1 MLGFNPPLFL
11 ESRCVLPWQ
20 SSNMYTLQFI
30 IASLYTFLTAV
41 YPSSEQYWV
50 RLWNIQPQNK
60 PKQKSLGKTIP
71 LLCFGPSLRAG
82 WACKNLS
89 NGRGGHAR
97 HMTEAVASLLRIST
111 KTSWSC
117 LGAQRCHRPKW
128 KNDRLF
134 SQELQQQTEGPK
146 SFFPEVKRDLG
157 RWWNFKSSV
166 HSFTRSAMEEE
177 CPQARPLAPSLD
189 KSHSSLLCSQ
199 ISDLFQN

>member
-1 MLGFNPPLFL
+1 MNNTGSGCEIYNHKT
-11 ESRCVLPWQ
+11 
-20 SSNMYTLQFI
+20 N
-30 IASLYTFLTAV
+30 
-41 YPSSEQYWV
+41 
-50 RLWNIQPQNK
+50 QNK
-60 PKQKSLGKTIP
+60 NPWEK
-71 LLCFGPSLRAG
+71 PSLCCALVHPSELDELAKT
-82 WACKNLS
+82 WAMVEEVMQDIWF
-89 NGRGGHAR
+89 AT
-97 HMTEAVASLLRIST
+97 TEAVASLLRIST